1 MENVMKQS
9 LRLLAALVLA
19 ASAHVTGQVRPIAP
33 PLAAPVPETTV
44 FSPSLRFEGKV
55 VEQLANGRSVR
66 EVAYLRGRKF
76 VWQGQIANRLATPE
90 RLVDDGGLAP
100 AVEQMTRDELAKE
113 LRGVALFNGHQ
124 FQEAEPAY
132 DLADEVIRLRELELK
147 DPLAAR
153 ASLGK
158 SPAQGNAT
166 YTRELEAEGPLQR
179 QSPVAAG
186 RAGGTLRGTGPVSQI
201 VHGSD
206 NRGVMD
212 NTIYPHRT
220 QIVFDNTGST
230 STINGAEGS
239 GTLIGPSTAMSVAH
253 VFWDETA
260 DTWESDHRW
269 APGYDSLDANPSP
282 YGEWYRCYWVTI
294 PTAYTNGNSSAH
306 DYAVLDFD
314 VGCNSVRDG
323 VNSDQPG
330 STVGWLGFYTAS
342 SSDIESH
349 TGYVRGYP
357 GLGTCGNPGVSC
369 NIRVW
374 GDTSSA
380 SENNATSNMIEHQA
394 DTSGGQSGSGFY
406 HYADPSCSGC
416 GYGPYPVGMHR
427 AGSTNYNL
435 ARRFD
440 STVYAFLQAYSSDY

>member
-1 MENVMKQS
+1 MKQS
-9 LRLLAALVLA
+9 LRLLVGLLLA
-19 ASAHVTGQVRPIAP
+19 ASPDAAGQLPPIVTEV
-33 PLAAPVPETTV
+33 AAPVPETTV

-66 EVAYLRGRKF
+66 EVAYMRGRKF
-76 VWQGQIANRLATPE
+76 VWQGRLANRVATPE
-90 RLVDDGGLAP
+90 RVVDDGGLAP
-100 AVEQMTRDELAKE
+100 GVEQMTRDELAKE
-113 LRGVALFNGHQ
+113 LRGLALFNGHQ

-132 DLADEVIRLRELELK
+132 DLADEVIRLREQELK
-147 DPLAAR
+147 DPTAAR
-153 ASLGK
+153 SALGK
-158 SPAQGNAT
+158 SPAQGNAA
-166 YTRELEAEGPLQR
+166 YTRELEVAGTLQR
-179 QSPVAAG
+179 QSSGAVSLGSAAFEASP
-186 RAGGTLRGTGPVSQI
+186 RMLPQI

-206 NRGVMD
+206 DREVMN

-230 STINGAEGS
+230 SSINGAEGS

-260 DTWESDHRW
+260 DTWEADYRW

-282 YGEWYRCYWVTI
+282 YGEWYGCYWVTI
-294 PTAYTNGNSSAH
+294 PTAYTNGNSSTH

-314 VGCNSVRDG
+314 VGCNIVRDG
-323 VNSDQPG
+323 VNSDEPG

-342 SSDIESH
+342 SGDIESH

-374 GDTSSA
+374 GDTSSS

-416 GYGPYPVGMHR
+416 GYGPYLVGMHR

-440 STVYAFLQAYSSDY
+440 STVYSFLQAYSSDY

>member
-1 MENVMKQS
+1 MKQS
-9 LRLLAALVLA
+9 LRLLLLGLLLA
-19 ASAHVTGQVRPIAP
+19 ASPDASGQLLPANE
-33 PLAAPVPETTV
+33 LAAPVPETTV
-44 FSPSLRFEGKV
+44 FSRSLRFEGKV
-55 VEQLANGRSVR
+55 IDQLSDGRSLR

-76 VWQGQIANRLATPE
+76 VWQGRLANRVATPE
-90 RLVDDGGLAP
+90 RVVDDGGLAP

-113 LRGVALFNGHQ
+113 LRGLALFNGHQ
-124 FQEAEPAY
+124 FQEAEPAF

-147 DPLAAR
+147 DPSATRLP
-153 ASLGK
+153 LGK
-158 SPAQGNAT
+158 SPAQGNAP
-166 YTRELEAEGPLQR
+166 YTRELEVAGALPR
-179 QSPVAAG
+179 QSPGVG
-186 RAGGTLRGTGPVSQI
+186 LGLGGLRGVAPTLPQI
-201 VHGSD
+201 VHGSVD
-206 NRGVMD
+206 DRDVMS

-260 DTWESDHRW
+260 DTWEADFRW

-282 YGEWYRCYWVTI
+282 YGEWYGCYWVTI
-294 PTAYTNGNSSAH
+294 PTAYTNGNSSTH

-323 VNSDQPG
+323 VNSDEPG

-342 SSDIESH
+342 SGDIESH

-357 GLGTCGNPGVSC
+357 APGTCGNPGVSC
-369 NIRVW
+369 NVRVW

-380 SENNATSNMIEHQA
+380 SENNATSNTIEHQA

-416 GYGPYPVGMHR
+416 GYGPYLVGMHR

-440 STVYAFLQAYSSDY
+440 STVYSFMKAYSSDY

>member
-1 MENVMKQS
+1 MKQS
-9 LRLLAALVLA
+9 LRFLVAALALA
-19 ASAHVTGQVRPIAP
+19 ASPHAAGQLP
-33 PLAAPVPETTV
+33 PLVTEIAVPVPETTV

-55 VEQLANGRSVR
+55 VEQLADGRSVR

-76 VWQGQIANRLATPE
+76 VWQGLLATRIATPE
-90 RLVDDGGLAP
+90 RLFDDGGLAP

-113 LRGVALFNGHQ
+113 LRGLALFNGHQ

-132 DLADEVIRLRELELK
+132 DLADEVIRLRELELRQ
-147 DPLAAR
+147 PFATLAP
-153 ASLGK
+153 LGK
-158 SPAQGNAT
+158 SPAQGNAA
-166 YTRELEAEGPLQR
+166 YTRELEAAGPNLRQAPVEGSLALGAFEGFAPTA
-179 QSPVAAG
+179 P
-186 RAGGTLRGTGPVSQI
+186 QI
-201 VHGSD
+201 VHGSTD
-206 NRGVMD
+206 DRTVMS

-230 STINGAEGS
+230 SAINGAEGS

-294 PTAYTNGNSSAH
+294 PTAYTNGNSSTY

-314 VGCNSVRDG
+314 VGCNIVRDG
-323 VNSDQPG
+323 VNSDEPG

-342 SSDIESH
+342 AGDIESRL
-349 TGYVRGYP
+349 GYVRGYP
-357 GLGTCGNPGVSC
+357 GPGTCGNPGVAC
-369 NIRVW
+369 NVRVW

-380 SENNATSNMIEHQA
+380 SENNATTNTIEHQA

-416 GYGPYPVGMHR
+416 GYGPYLVGMHR

-435 ARRFD
+435 ARRFT
-440 STVYAFLQAYSSDY
+440 SAVYSFLQAYSSDY

>member
-1 MENVMKQS
+1 MKQS
-9 LRLLAALVLA
+9 LRLLVGLLLA
-19 ASAHVTGQVRPIAP
+19 ASLDAAGQLATTATGAQI
-33 PLAAPVPETTV
+33 PETTV
-44 FSPSLRFEGKV
+44 FSPSLRFEGRV
-55 VEQLANGRSVR
+55 VEQLPNGRSVR

-76 VWQGQIANRLATPE
+76 VWQGRPANRIDTPE

-100 AVEQMTRDELAKE
+100 AVEQMTRQQLAEE
-113 LRGVALFNGHQ
+113 LRGLALFNGHQ

-132 DLADEVIRLRELELK
+132 DLADEVIRLREQELLQPSVK
-147 DPLAAR
+147 RAA
-153 ASLGK
+153 LGK
-158 SPAQGNAT
+158 TPAQGNAV
-166 YTRELEAEGPLQR
+166 YTRELETAASFER
-179 QSPVAAG
+179 QGLGAGTRANVGSLGAAPIS
-186 RAGGTLRGTGPVSQI
+186 AQI
-201 VHGSD
+201 VHGAD
-206 NRGVMD
+206 DRTVMS

-230 STINGAEGS
+230 SSINGAQGS

-260 DTWESDHRW
+260 DTWEADHRW

-282 YGEWYRCYWVTI
+282 YGEWYGCYWVTI
-294 PTAYTNGNSSAH
+294 PTAYTNGNSSTH

-314 VGCNSVRDG
+314 VGCDIVRDG
-323 VNSDQPG
+323 VNSDEPG

-342 SSDIESH
+342 AGDIESH
-349 TGYVRGYP
+349 TGYMRGYP
-357 GLGTCGNPGVSC
+357 GLGTCGNPGVAC

-394 DTSGGQSGSGFY
+394 DSSGGQSGSGFY

-416 GYGPYPVGMHR
+416 GYGPYLVGMHR

-440 STVYAFLQAYSSDY
+440 STVYSFMQAYSSDY